1 MPTQTDAVPVR
12 SYIDGPRIT
21 VDTFLK
27 DPLKINELVFAMS
40 KQQFIADALLRS
52 AGPVGGGSV
61 MYHDSTPLYADSDAQ
76 ERAEFGEVPVAVTS
90 RGVPHVTYV
99 RETALAIMVSD
110 EMRRRM
116 NVDPVNQQLQQV
128 KNTLVKSWDKAFLDA
143 LSAAVTQS
151 VSAEEGTWDSDGGT
165 ASDIRQDI
173 IAAQKLV
180 ATATVG
186 GQDTAYGFKADTMV
200 LSEGRAFDILAQED
214 FNKPYVGNMADENLL
229 YVGKLP
235 NKILG
240 LNVVTSRTIDDYTV
254 YVMQRRVSGF
264 IADELPLQ
272 TSALYRDEPR
282 KSWRADVQ
290 RASAIAIDQPLSAA
304 KIAIAK
310 PNP

>member
-1 MPTQTDAVPVR
+1 MPTQDGAVPVR

-27 DPLKINELVFAMS
+27 DPLKIQELVFQMT

-61 MYHDSTPLYADSDAQ
+61 MYHESTPLYADSDA
-76 ERAEFGEVPVAVTS
+76 ENRAEFGEVPVAVTS
-90 RGVPHVTYV
+90 RGAPKVTYV
-99 RETALAIMVSD
+99 SEKALAILVSD
-110 EMRRRM
+110 EMKRRM
-116 NVDPVNQQLQQV
+116 NIDPVNQQLAQV
-128 KNTLVKSWDKAFLDA
+128 KNTLVKAWDEAFMAA
-143 LSAAVTQS
+143 LAASVTQS
-151 VSAEEGTWDSDGGT
+151 VTAESGTWDASGGT

-173 IAAQKLV
+173 IKAQKLV
-180 ATATVG
+180 ATAKAD
-186 GQDTAYGFKADTMV
+186 GQDTAFGFKADTMV
-200 LSEGRAFDILAQED
+200 LSEARAFDLLAQED

-229 YVGKLP
+229 YTGKLP

-240 LNVVTSRTIDDYTV
+240 LNVVTSRTIDDDLV
-254 YVMQRRVSGF
+254 YVMQRKTCGF

-290 RASAIAIDQPLSAA
+290 RASAIGIDQPLSVA
-304 KIAIAK
+304 KIAIAS
-310 PNP
+310 